1 MTLQAPN
8 HRGGRGRT
16 HVSDDELR
24 GLYLSEKLTIRAIA
38 ARVGLHYGTITSRLR
53 AAKVLMRR
61 RGRRAG
67 YGL

>member
-1 MTLQAPN
+1 MTLTTPN
-8 HRGGRGRT
+8 HRGGRGQT

-24 GLYLSEKLTIRAIA
+24 GLYLSKKLTIREIA

-53 AAKVLMRR
+53 AARVPMRR
-61 RGRRAG
+61 RGRRSE